1 MKNKSRLHTLR
12 GVQSGLL
19 CRVDCMALNLSPR
32 LFFIFFLPQLAHACH
47 ELAEDVEL

>member
-1 MKNKSRLHTLR
+1 MKNKSRLHTPKC
-12 GVQSGLL
+12 VQPGLL